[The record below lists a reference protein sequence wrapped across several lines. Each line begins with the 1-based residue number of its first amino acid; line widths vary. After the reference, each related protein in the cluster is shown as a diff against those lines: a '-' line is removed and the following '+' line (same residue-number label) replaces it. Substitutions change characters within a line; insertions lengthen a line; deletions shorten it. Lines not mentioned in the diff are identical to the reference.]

1 MFKEHLKV
9 FKAFRLNENKYNNK
23 LNAYL
28 VTFVDHY
35 VPPTLN
41 LYVKLGSSLDD
52 EGGPSGKD
60 IKEER

>member
-1 MFKEHLKV
+1 
-9 FKAFRLNENKYNNK
+9 
-23 LNAYL
+23 L